1 MFWQTKTKRVRRG
14 QLFSLPRNVEIRK
27 SPKSWRWKKCEIPLL
42 LRDFQAKWE
51 SPAVGLFHA
60 AAFSTA
66 LLPINSAA
74 EPPKHAQI
82 IRGYVEAVEKGLIH
96 SCPRSDFI
104 RVWLL

>member
-42 LRDFQAKWE
+42 LRDFQAEWE

-66 LLPINSAA
+66 FLPANSATEPKKLRHTGTVIA
-74 EPPKHAQI
+74 TMRMAAHSTDPPK
-82 IRGYVEAVEKGLIH
+82 
-96 SCPRSDFI
+96 
-104 RVWLL
+104 

>member
-14 QLFSLPRNVEIRK
+14 QLFSLPRKVEIRK

-42 LRDFQAKWE
+42 LRDFQAEWE

-66 LLPINSAA
+66 FLPANSATEPKRRSNRSAGARRISYASLTIVRHDGA
-74 EPPKHAQI
+74 E
-82 IRGYVEAVEKGLIH
+82 
-96 SCPRSDFI
+96 
-104 RVWLL
+104 